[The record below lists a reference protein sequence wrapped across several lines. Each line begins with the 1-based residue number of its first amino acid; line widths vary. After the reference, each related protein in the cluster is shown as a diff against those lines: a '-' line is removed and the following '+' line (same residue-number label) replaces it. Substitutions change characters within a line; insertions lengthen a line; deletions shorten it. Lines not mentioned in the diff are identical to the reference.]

1 MVNIQKRLDGEWKLY
16 LAENKNCVDFANG
29 ISTEKELISYGF
41 EKIPA
46 VVPGNFELDLLR
58 AGKIEDPF
66 FGINPILLQ
75 SLENRHL
82 WYVLS
87 FSFDGKADNSFLC
100 FEGIDTFADIFLN
113 GLKIGSSDNMLIS
126 HEFAAMGLKADEN
139 ELLVHLKPTC
149 IEARKFDFDLD
160 VTTHIEYNAA
170 SLGVRK
176 AAHMFGWDIM
186 PRFVSAGLWRSVY
199 NAERKKDY
207 IADI

>member
-1 MVNIQKRLDGEWKLY
+1 MVNIQKKLDGEWKLY

-75 SLENRHL
+75 GLENRHL

-87 FSFDGKADNSFLC
+87 FPLTARQIAAF
-100 FEGIDTFADIFLN
+100 FA
-113 GLKIGSSDNMLIS
+113 SR
-126 HEFAAMGLKADEN
+126 E
-139 ELLVHLKPTC
+139 
-149 IEARKFDFDLD
+149 
-160 VTTHIEYNAA
+160 
-170 SLGVRK
+170 
-176 AAHMFGWDIM
+176 
-186 PRFVSAGLWRSVY
+186 
-199 NAERKKDY
+199 
-207 IADI
+207 